1 MVSRSIDV
9 DSISL
14 LAYQILP
21 SLMMKN
27 NACFVHHVSCHDL
40 LPLLMLAF
48 QLYILPLNG
57 SCLCPCSHTNIG
69 HESN

>member
-21 SLMMKN
+21 SLMMNN

-40 LPLLMLAF
+40 LPLSMLAF
-48 QLYILPLNG
+48 QLYTLPL
-57 SCLCPCSHTNIG
+57 
-69 HESN
+69 

>member
-21 SLMMKN
+21 SLMMNN

-48 QLYILPLNG
+48 QLLY
-57 SCLCPCSHTNIG
+57 CHYDIG
-69 HESN
+69 MDLV